1 VFPDPNRF
9 SFSVLSRD
17 AESQHGYDQ
26 VAHAYKSDYVH
37 PSGWT
42 IQMHFDIQAFLQ
54 KLRSQLERFNRPSS
68 GETDDRPGHTPLHG
82 GSEGHLDDDEEFDQL
97 QAEIDETEQFIANH
111 QFHFRVEK
119 VRFAIHTAGDPLLFE
134 PAQITPAN
142 QLRASVQVS
151 KQGRYKITSVVRKR
165 LSAAVET
172 EHSLVF
178 HLADILVCA
187 IGDSYASG
195 EGNPDVA
202 QVPTEAMRIYAGGS
216 GFNTLRRIGDD
227 IESKVTLET
236 EFAQWQESLA
246 HRSYHAYPFVAGR
259 RVQGHYGDAYFA
271 CTCLSYARTGALI
284 EQGLLNLNPLLGEH
298 RRTLRLART
307 QGGSSLP
314 FVRILTSD
322 TTQPASLDA
331 LLGIG
336 QIAELEQA
344 VGSRQIDFLTISIGG
359 NDCGWA
365 PAFGQIIKPFWDSDS
380 RSASDVLRK
389 VSVFIETELASKF
402 DLLHQR
408 LIDMPVQPR
417 YVLLTLYP
425 RGFFGAG
432 TPDEPTIKRDCG
444 IFDAFDINP
453 LFESDSWFGI
463 DEDEAIIIKHLA
475 NVLNDKLRDT
485 VKRLNQSSVMGSR
498 LQRRTFK
505 WVIVDHIDKD
515 FESHGYCA
523 DETFFVGAETSFLR
537 QGDWRGTL
545 HPNEKGQA
553 IYAARVINTIKE
565 LINQDVASF
574 KFKESPFAHI
584 VDSRP
589 GTFDSNPRASGST
602 PGV

>member
-1 VFPDPNRF
+1 MR
-9 SFSVLSRD
+9 
-17 AESQHGYDQ
+17 
-26 VAHAYKSDYVH
+26 
-37 PSGWT
+37 
-42 IQMHFDIQAFLQ
+42 FDIEAFLQ
-54 KLRSQLERFNRPSS
+54 KLKSQLERFNQPSG

-82 GSEGHLDDDEEFDQL
+82 GSEAHLDDDEEFDQL

-119 VRFAIHTAGDPLLFE
+119 VRFAIQTAGGPLVLE
-134 PAQITPAN
+134 SAQTTPVN
-142 QLRASVQVS
+142 QMRASVQVS
-151 KQGRYKITSVVRKR
+151 QQGRYKITSVVRKR
-165 LSAAVET
+165 LSAEVGA

-195 EGNPDVA
+195 EGNPDVE
-202 QVPTEAMRIYAGGS
+202 QVPTEAMRVYAGGS
-216 GFNTLRRIGDD
+216 GINTLGRIGDD

-236 EFAQWQESLA
+236 EFAQWQEPLA
-246 HRSYHAYPFVAGR
+246 HRSYHAHPFVAGR
-259 RVQGHYGDAYFA
+259 RVQGHYADAYFA

-284 EQGLLNLNPLLGEH
+284 EQGLLAFNPFLGVH
-298 RRTLRLART
+298 RQTLRLSLVDTQFASFVVRT
-307 QGGSSLP
+307 
-314 FVRILTSD
+314 VTSD
-322 TTQPASLDA
+322 TSQSASLDA

-336 QIAELEQA
+336 QITELEQA
-344 VGSRQIDFLTISIGG
+344 VGSRKIDFLTISIGG

-380 RSASDVLRK
+380 RSASDVLRS

-408 LIDMPVQPR
+408 LIDMPIQPR

-432 TPDEPTIKRDCG
+432 TRDEPTIKRDCG
-444 IFDAFDINP
+444 IFDAFDTNP

-463 DEDEAIIIKHLA
+463 DDDEAIIIKHLA

-485 VKRLNQSSVMGSR
+485 VTRLNQSSVLGTR
-498 LQRRTFK
+498 RQRRTFK

-515 FESHGYCA
+515 FEPHGYCA
-523 DETFFVGAETSFLR
+523 DETYFVGAETSFLR

-545 HPNEKGQA
+545 HPNATGQA
-553 IYAARVINTIKE
+553 VYAARVVNTIQE

-574 KFKESPFAHI
+574 KFNESPFEHI
-584 VDSRP
+584 IDSHP
-589 GTFDSNPRASGST
+589 GTLDHN
-602 PGV
+602 PGVSG